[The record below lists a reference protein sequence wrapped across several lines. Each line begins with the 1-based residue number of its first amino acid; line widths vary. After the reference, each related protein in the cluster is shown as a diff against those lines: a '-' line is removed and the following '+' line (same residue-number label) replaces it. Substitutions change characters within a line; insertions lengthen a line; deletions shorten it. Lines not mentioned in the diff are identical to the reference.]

1 MKKAILVILP
11 ILTLVMEIL
20 PYGGVLTF
28 APSADERVS
37 ETFSYFDFML
47 VGYGNFFPFI
57 TAILTCVILL
67 MSVIA
72 VVKGA
77 KAINNALFMISLIAS
92 VISFMPVLF
101 LQYSVIGVIITLLL
115 IAECI
120 AAKLILNSKTT

>member
-1 MKKAILVILP
+1 MKKAVLVVLP

-28 APSADERVS
+28 APSADERAV
-37 ETFSYFDFML
+37 ETFSYFDLML

-72 VVKGA
+72 AVKGA
-77 KAINNALFMISLIAS
+77 KAINNALFIISLIAS
-92 VISFMPVLF
+92 ITSFIPVLF
-101 LQYSVIGVIITLLL
+101 LQYSIIGAIITLLL

-120 AAKLILNSKTT
+120 AAKLILNSKTA